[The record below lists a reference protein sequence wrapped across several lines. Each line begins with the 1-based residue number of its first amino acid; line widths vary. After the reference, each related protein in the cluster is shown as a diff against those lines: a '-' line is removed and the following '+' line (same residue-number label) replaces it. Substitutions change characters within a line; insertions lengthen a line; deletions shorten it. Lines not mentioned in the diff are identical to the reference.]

1 MQVLFLGYPY
11 VWVKYMWGHFLPWA
25 APGGIWLKY
34 ALGFAQGGH
43 DHDGFDL
50 YINCVLVCLLLD

>member
-1 MQVLFLGYPY
+1 MYESNICEVISF
-11 VWVKYMWGHFLPWA
+11 
-25 APGGIWLKY
+25 PGQPPGIWLKY